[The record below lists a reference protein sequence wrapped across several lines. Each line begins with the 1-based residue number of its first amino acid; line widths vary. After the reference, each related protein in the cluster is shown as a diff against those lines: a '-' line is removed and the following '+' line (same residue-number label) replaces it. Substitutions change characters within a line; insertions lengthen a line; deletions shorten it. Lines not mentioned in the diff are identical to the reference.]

1 MKYFTVLWCRHEVC
15 ELKKTFCRNVFIEKC
30 VFNDDYPIYLKKE
43 RTRERE
49 REKER
54 ERERERE
61 RFILALKIL
70 PLKKSE
76 LLKM

>member
-15 ELKKTFCRNVFIEKC
+15 ELKKTFCRNVLSKNVYSTMITR
-30 VFNDDYPIYLKKE
+30 YIY
-43 RTRERE
+43 RERE
-49 REKER
+49 RERER
-54 ERERERE
+54 GRERERE

-70 PLKKSE
+70 PLKKWE